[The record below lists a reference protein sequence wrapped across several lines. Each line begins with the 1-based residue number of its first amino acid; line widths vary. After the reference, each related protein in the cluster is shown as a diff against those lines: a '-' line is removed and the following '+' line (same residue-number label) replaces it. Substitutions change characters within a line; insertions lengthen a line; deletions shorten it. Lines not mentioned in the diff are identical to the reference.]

1 MGIGDTEAVTED
13 CLDVEAFEPEVDL
26 GAAAMD
32 EDGAEADAGEED
44 EVVDDGGVES
54 LGFHGGAAVLDDDG
68 LASEFLD
75 EGQRFRENVDSELTR
90 LGRERV

>member
-32 EDGAEADAGEED
+32 EDGAEADAGKED
-44 EVVDDGGVES
+44 EVVDDGGLEI

-75 EGQRFRENVDSELTR
+75 EGQRFRENVDSELTPF
-90 LGRERV
+90 GRE